1 MVRIGLVDRLHFAIA
16 DLRLAARRFP
26 RDTRGVAAVEFAVV
40 FPFLAILYMAGSDAT
55 VALAINRKIH
65 NAAGTIGDLVGQVEA
80 ATPAQ
85 IDALFNVTASLLQ
98 PYDSSKVF
106 LRVTQVK
113 IDATGKA
120 TVDWTRSH
128 NSLVGTTALVAGQTY
143 ALPAEFANEKSA
155 YIIMTDAYYNYE
167 ALGGFGLV
175 GPIKMGETTYHT
187 PRLGDKVACSGC

>member
-1 MVRIGLVDRLHFAIA
+1 MLKIGRIDRLRFALE
-16 DLRLAARRFP
+16 DLWHAAARFP
-26 RDTRGVAAVEFAVV
+26 RDKRGVAAVEFAIV
-40 FPFLAILYMAGSDAT
+40 FPFVAVLYMAGSDAT

-85 IDALFNVTASLLQ
+85 IDALFDVTASLLQ
-98 PYDSSKVF
+98 PYDASKVF
-106 LRVTQVK
+106 LRVTQVN

-120 TVDWTRSH
+120 TIDWTRSH
-128 NSLVGTTALVAGQTY
+128 NPLVGTTALIAGQTY
-143 ALPAEFANEKSA
+143 VLPAEFAKEKSA
-155 YIIMTDAYYNYE
+155 NIIMTDAYYDYE

-187 PRLGDKVACSGC
+187 PRVGDKVACTDC